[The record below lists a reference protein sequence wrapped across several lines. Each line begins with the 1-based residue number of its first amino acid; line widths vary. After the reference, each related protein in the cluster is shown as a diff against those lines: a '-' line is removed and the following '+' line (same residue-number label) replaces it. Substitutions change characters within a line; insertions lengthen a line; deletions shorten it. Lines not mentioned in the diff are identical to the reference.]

1 MSNFNTDD
9 EVTITVTGRV
19 VHAHP
24 TGIVIEYLRV
34 NGFPDRESFDITAP
48 GVTVASAPAVSDD
61 EVAARQDAHWR
72 MAEMCIDM
80 DVRARAVLSAPYRD
94 RLSAER
100 LVTVAGAEEW
110 LAAQEADAA

>member
-1 MSNFNTDD
+1 VTSFQPDD

-24 TGIVIEYLRV
+24 GGIVVEYLRE
-34 NGFPDRESFDITAP
+34 NGFPDRVAFDLTAP
-48 GVTVASAPAVSDD
+48 GVEVTRAAAPTD
-61 EVAARQDAHWR
+61 EEIAARQDAHWR
-72 MAEMCIDM
+72 VAEATP
-80 DVRARAVLSAPYRD
+80 DVDIQARAVLAAPYRD

-110 LAAQEADAA
+110 LAAAEADAA